1 MNEKEIIAAAAALFL
16 KYGIKS
22 LTMDEM
28 ARQMGVSKKTI
39 YVHFKD
45 KHELVEKTLQD
56 IQCMKHSGMDAIMD
70 RGLNAIEEIFELYHH
85 VNKMMRE
92 YNPTLDFDLKR
103 YYPKLYA
110 RFREEQRES
119 TYEALINNLNKG
131 IKEKLYRADLDASI
145 IARLH
150 VIRLENMMENDL
162 ISHEE
167 LYSKKFFLEVF
178 KYHLY
183 GTISTEGL
191 KFVKT
196 HFPEFFKND

>member
-1 MNEKEIIAAAAALFL
+1 MNEKEIIEAAAGLFL

-22 LTMDEM
+22 LTMDEI

-56 IQCMKHSGMDAIMD
+56 IQCMKRSGMDAIME
-70 RGLNAIEEIFELYHH
+70 RRLNAIEEIFEMYHH

-103 YYPKLYA
+103 YYSKLYA
-110 RFREEQRES
+110 RFREEQRKS
-119 TYEALINNLNKG
+119 TYEALINNLRKG

-167 LYSKKFFLEVF
+167 LYSKKFFLEAF

-191 KFVKT
+191 EFVKT
-196 HFPEFFKND
+196 HFPEFFKTD